1 MVFESEYDPESQR
14 VRINCMGSIYGP
26 SIEDYDVVMSVA
38 IDKLLE
44 IKRLVRIVF
53 VERREHEYDFNES
66 RMLLEIANAIEKIIR
81 DRIITIRNMVNPDCE
96 YESQERYDFLTKT
109 FSQIK
114 YDPIEAYKWL
124 VRETRHANMAIEK
137 EQDETKRKCA
147 EHYLSAALVPMS
159 AALESCRMIQ
169 LVRNRLHEHRNR
181 SLYRQI
187 FHPSIRPNFM
197 YTRYVATPPANAE
210 LLERY
215 SLGETDIQIYNI
227 PGKVRRLYHFI
238 PPEFKLEENE
248 YAILDKARQYIGRH
262 EPRDIELTE
271 PETVRDNLK
280 RISAD
285 LLRDMSRNEK
295 IPVMEESLDRLADI
309 LVRYTAG
316 LGVLELLLQDEGVQ
330 DIAVNSPIGSSPIYI
345 VHGTYGEC
353 ETNMVPSMEDAETWA
368 TRFRLHSGRPLDE
381 ANSVLDTE
389 IELPQAR
396 ARVTAITR
404 SLSPEGLGFAFRR
417 HRLKPWTFP
426 LFISTKMLDSF
437 SAGLIWFLV
446 DGARTLL
453 VGGTRGSGKTSL
465 LGAIMV
471 QIMPK
476 IRIITLEDTLELPI
490 EQLRELGYNI
500 ERLKSRSVITQVET
514 EMPAEEGLRAA
525 LRLGDSSLIIGEV
538 RSGEAKA
545 LYEAM
550 RIGALAN
557 TVAGTIH
564 GDSAYGVFDRVVND
578 LGVPP
583 TSFKATDFVLIANAL
598 RSPDGLSSFRRLT
611 ELTEVRKHW
620 KADPQEEGGFIKLLE
635 YSAKDDTL
643 KPTETL
649 ALGES
654 TILNEIASRTRE
666 WKGRWDLVWENI
678 LLRGNVLQHLTDFA
692 LKNKRPDAMEAEFVI
707 KSNSMFHIISRE
719 VLEETGS
726 MDSAVIFQRWKA
738 WLESGK

>member
-1 MVFESEYDPESQR
+1 M
-14 VRINCMGSIYGP
+14 
-26 SIEDYDVVMSVA
+26 
-38 IDKLLE
+38 
-44 IKRLVRIVF
+44 
-53 VERREHEYDFNES
+53 
-66 RMLLEIANAIEKIIR
+66 
-81 DRIITIRNMVNPDCE
+81 T
-96 YESQERYDFLTKT
+96 T
-109 FSQIK
+109 
-114 YDPIEAYKWL
+114 
-124 VRETRHANMAIEK
+124 
-137 EQDETKRKCA
+137 
-147 EHYLSAALVPMS
+147 
-159 AALESCRMIQ
+159 ALESCRMIQ
-169 LVRNRLHEHRNR
+169 LVRNRLHEHKDR

-215 SLGETDIQIYNI
+215 SLGDTDIQIYNI

-238 PPEFKLEENE
+238 PPEFKLDKNE
-248 YAILDKARQYIGRH
+248 YTILDKARQYIGKH

-271 PETVRDNLK
+271 PETVRENMK
-280 RISAD
+280 RISSD
-285 LLRDMSRNEK
+285 LLRDISRNDK
-295 IPVMEESLDRLADI
+295 IPVAEDSLDRLADI

-316 LGVLELLLQDEGVQ
+316 LGVLELLLEDERVQ
-330 DIAVNSPIGSSPIYI
+330 DMAVNSPIGSSPIYI
-345 VHGTYGEC
+345 VHGIYGEC

-446 DGARTLL
+446 DGARTML

-583 TSFKATDFVLIANAL
+583 TSFKATDMIMIANML
-598 RSPDGLSSFRRLT
+598 KSPDGLRSFRRCV

-620 KADPQEEGGFIKLLE
+620 KTDPAEEGGFVNLLE
-635 YSAKDDTL
+635 YSAKDDVL
-643 KPTETL
+643 KPSKTL
-649 ALGES
+649 LVGES
-654 TILNEIASRTRE
+654 QILNDIAMRVRE
-666 WKGRWDLVWENI
+666 WKGNWDAVWENI
-678 LLRGNVLQHLTDFA
+678 QLRGKIFQTIVDYANV
-692 LKNKRPDAMEAEFVI
+692 NKRPDLLEAENII
-707 KSNSMFHIISRE
+707 KSNSHFHLISRE
-719 VLEETGS
+719 VMEETGG

-738 WLESGK
+738 WLDNGK